1 MKKGILLAV
10 YVVIAAALI
19 GVGAWYANSISNSQ
33 ANTSSQTNTSAA
45 AATNNNNNVP
55 TPQPTAAG
63 QSITTMDGLIIK
75 DDTIG
80 MGTVA
85 AFGDAVTVNYTG
97 KLDDGTVFD
106 SSLLPG
112 HTPLSFIIGDTT
124 PGKGM
129 IQGWNEGVPGM
140 KVGGTRELTIP
151 PALGFGAG
159 GAGATI
165 PPNATLH
172 FTITLLAVST
182 SSGQ

>member
-1 MKKGILLAV
+1 MKKGILLVV

-19 GVGAWYANSISNSQ
+19 GGGAWYANKISNSQ
-33 ANTSSQTNTSAA
+33 ANTTTTT

-55 TPQPTAAG
+55 TPQPAAAG

-80 MGTVA
+80 TGTVA
-85 AFGDAVTVNYTG
+85 AFGNTVTVNYTG

-106 SSLLPG
+106 SSLNPG
-112 HTPLSFIIGDTT
+112 RTPFSFVIGSTI
-124 PGKGM
+124 PGKAV
-129 IQGWNEGVPGM
+129 IQGWNEGVQGM
-140 KVGGTRELTIP
+140 KVGGTRELTVP
-151 PALGFGAG
+151 PSLGYGAG
-159 GAGATI
+159 GAGSTI

-172 FTITLLAVST
+172 FTITLLSVAT